1 MSTITVVL
9 DNQCIDFEVTHYC
22 PRLPATL
29 WEPEEPP
36 EIEWQAADPSIQALI
51 DHFGLLEDVEKL
63 IVAKAEK
70 DRAEADFDAGAEK
83 S

>member
-1 MSTITVVL
+1 MSRVTIEL
-9 DNQCIDFEVTHYC
+9 DDQPIEFEITYYS
-22 PRLPATL
+22 PALPAIL

-51 DHFGLLEDVEKL
+51 DHFGLHEDVEKL
-63 IVAKAEK
+63 IVTKAVK
-70 DRAEADFDAGAEK
+70 DRDEADFDAGAEK